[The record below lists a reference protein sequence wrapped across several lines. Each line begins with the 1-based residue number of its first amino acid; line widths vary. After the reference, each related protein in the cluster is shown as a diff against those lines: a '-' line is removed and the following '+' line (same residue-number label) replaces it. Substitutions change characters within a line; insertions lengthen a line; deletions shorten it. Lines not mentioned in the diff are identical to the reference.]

1 MKVFF
6 QFHRKFH
13 LQWIEHE
20 IQKMGEY
27 SVHYD
32 YERIHTNDDKL
43 IKHISDLNCL
53 YKFRKVDT
61 VNVMD

>member
-20 IQKMGEY
+20 IQEMGEY
-27 SVHYD
+27 SV
-32 YERIHTNDDKL
+32 IMT
-43 IKHISDLNCL
+43 IKEFIQMMIN
-53 YKFRKVDT
+53 
-61 VNVMD
+61 